1 MTNLADKEF
10 STRAVHAGERS
21 RQSNFTPV
29 ASPIDPSVGFLY
41 ENMEDTDA
49 VLGAEKEGYVYS
61 RYGSPT
67 VSAFET
73 AVANLEG
80 SETAFAFSSGMAALH
95 VSLLAAGV
103 KEGSRVVCALDVYG
117 STASL
122 LRSLFNRLG
131 VQVSMID
138 AAKLDEVEQTIKENP
153 TTVVLAETISN
164 PLVRIADVPSLAEIA
179 HRYGAQLI
187 IDNTFATPYLFNPGI
202 YGADYTVH
210 SATKYLNGHGDVTAG
225 VVATSRENRSKLY
238 ELNKL
243 VGSLLGPFEA
253 WLALRGLK
261 TLPLRIRQQCENAQK
276 TAEWLVKHPL
286 IRQVH
291 YSGLPSHT
299 QHALAKRLFNDK
311 GFGGVLSFEI
321 REAAKSDIFHFMEA
335 LQVCLP
341 ATTLGD
347 IYSLVLYPA
356 ISSHRS
362 LTPEER
368 SRIGITD
375 ELVRL
380 SCGIESSVDIIA
392 DIDQALKVID

>member
-1 MTNLADKEF
+1 MSDLADKEF

-41 ENMEDTDA
+41 ESMEDTDA
-49 VLGAEKEGYVYS
+49 VLGAEKEGYVYA

-73 AVANLEG
+73 AVANLEQ
-80 SETAFAFSSGMAALH
+80 SEAAFAFSSGMAALH
-95 VSLLAAGV
+95 ISLLAAGV
-103 KEGSRVVCALDVYG
+103 KAGSRVVSALDVYG
-117 STASL
+117 ATSSL
-122 LRSLFNRLG
+122 LRSLFSSLG
-131 VQVSMID
+131 VHVTMVD
-138 AAKLDEVEQTIKENP
+138 AAKFEDVERTLKEYP

-164 PLVRIADVPSLAEIA
+164 PLVRIADVPTLADLA

-225 VVATSRENRSKLY
+225 VVATSMENRSNLY

-261 TLPLRIRQQCENAQK
+261 TLPLRVRQQCDNAQQA
-276 TAEWLVKHPL
+276 AEWLGNHPR

-291 YSGLPSHT
+291 YSGLSSHT
-299 QHALAKRLFNDK
+299 QHALAKRLFNGK
-311 GFGGVLSFEI
+311 GYGGVLSFEI
-321 REAAKSDIFHFMEA
+321 RGATKSDIFRFMEA
-335 LQVCLP
+335 LKVCLP

-368 SRIGITD
+368 SRIGISD

-380 SCGIESSVDIIA
+380 SCGIESPNDIIA
-392 DIDQALKVID
+392 DIDQALNAID